1 MDFAY
6 SPRTEEFRARLRDF
20 MDRYVIPNNTR
31 YRREVAEGEAHPA
44 VVDEL
49 KGLAKSEGLWNLFLP
64 DLEPSEPGTK
74 LTNLEYAPLAEIMGQ
89 LVWASE
95 VFNCSAPD
103 TGNMELLHLSATPEQ
118 RERWLTPLL
127 NGDIR
132 SCFAMTE
139 PDVASS
145 DATNICTRIE
155 ADGDDYVINGRKWFI
170 TGAARPRCKIAIVMG
185 LTNPEAAPQAPE
197 HGPRSHGYARRQGG
211 ARHHR
216 HEPPFARHP
225 RRGAVPQR
233 ARQKVQS
240 AWL

>member
-31 YRREVAEGEAHPA
+31 YRREVADGQAHPA

-64 DLEPSEPGTK
+64 DLKPDEPGTK

-155 ADGDDYVINGRKWFI
+155 TDGDDYVINGRKWFI
-170 TGAARPRCKIAIVMG
+170 TGARRPRCKIAIVMG
-185 LTNPEAAPQAPE
+185 LTNPEAEPHKRQSMVL
-197 HGPRSHGYARRQGG
+197 RSHGYVRRQGG
-211 ARHHR
+211 ARHH
-216 HEPPFARHP
+216 A
-225 RRGAVPQR
+225 
-233 ARQKVQS
+233 
-240 AWL
+240 